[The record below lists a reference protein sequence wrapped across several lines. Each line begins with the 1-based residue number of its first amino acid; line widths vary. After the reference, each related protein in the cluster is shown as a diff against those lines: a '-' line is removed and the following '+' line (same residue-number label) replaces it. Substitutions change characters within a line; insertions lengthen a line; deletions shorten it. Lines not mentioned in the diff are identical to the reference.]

1 MSDHQEIEA
10 KYIIHDPAAMRDA
23 LARLG
28 AERAHAHAEL
38 NVRLDDAAGGLTRR
52 GIVLRVRRVDEAGA
66 TSTVLTVKTPG
77 AGRSTYSVRREIE
90 LAVGDGAAMIAA
102 LGVLGYRPFWRY
114 EKRRETYVYDEVEI
128 MLDEVPFGW
137 FVEIEG
143 PEDGIARVAAQLG
156 LDEGDELP
164 LSYAE
169 IDENVRH
176 NLSLPPGDLTFDT
189 FPKIDVPPD
198 AYRRPNDG

>member
-10 KYIIHDPAAMRDA
+10 KFIVHDPAAVRDA

-28 AERAHAHAEL
+28 ARREHSHTEL
-38 NVRLDDAAGGLTRR
+38 NIRLDDEAGSLTRR
-52 GIVLRVRRVDEAGA
+52 GMVLRVRRVEEAGVV
-66 TSTVLTVKTPG
+66 SYLLTVKTPG
-77 AGRSTYSVRREIE
+77 ADRSTYSVRREIE
-90 LAVGDGAAMIAA
+90 LGVDDGDAMIAA

-114 EKRRETYVYDEVEI
+114 EKRRETYRWEEVEA

-143 PEDGIARVAAQLG
+143 PEEGITRLAGRIG
-156 LDEGDELP
+156 LTEDDDLP

-169 IDENVRH
+169 IDANVRH
-176 NLSLPPGDLTFDT
+176 NLGLPPGDLTFDA
-189 FPKIDVPPD
+189 FAGIDVPPD
-198 AYRRPNDG
+198 AYRRPGDG

>member
-10 KYIIHDPAAMRDA
+10 KFIVHNPTAVRNA

-28 AERAHAHAEL
+28 ARRENSHKEL
-38 NVRLDDAAGGLTRR
+38 NIRLDDDAGSLTRR
-52 GIVLRVRRVDEAGA
+52 GMVLRVRRVETAGA
-66 TSTVLTVKTPG
+66 VSYLLTVKTPG
-77 AGRSTYSVRREIE
+77 ADRSTYSVRREIE
-90 LAVGDGAAMIAA
+90 LGVDDGAAMVAA

-114 EKRRETYVYDEVEI
+114 EKRRETYRWEEVEA

-143 PEDGIARVAAQLG
+143 PEEGITRLAERIG
-156 LDEGDELP
+156 LTEDDDLP

-169 IDENVRH
+169 IDANVRH
-176 NLSLPPGDLTFDT
+176 NLGLPPGDLTFDA
-189 FPKIDVPPD
+189 FAGIDVPPS
-198 AYRRPNDG
+198 AYRRPGDA

>member
-10 KYIIHDPAAMRDA
+10 KFIVRDPAALRGA

-28 AERAHAHAEL
+28 ARLAHGHAEL
-38 NVRLDDAAGGLTRR
+38 NIRLDDEAGGLTRR
-52 GIVLRVRRVDEAGA
+52 GMVLRVRRIEEEDAI
-66 TSTVLTVKTPG
+66 SYLLTVKTPG
-77 AGRSTYSVRREIE
+77 TGRSTYSVRREIE
-90 LAVGDGAAMIAA
+90 LMVSDGTAMVAA

-114 EKRRETYVYDEVEI
+114 EKRRETYICDGVEI

-143 PEDGIARVAAQLG
+143 PEDGIAQLAERLG
-156 LDEGDELP
+156 LDESDELP

-169 IDENVRH
+169 IDANVRD
-176 NLSLPPGDLTFDT
+176 NLGLPPGDLTFDA
-189 FPKIDVPPD
+189 FAGVDVPPD
-198 AYRRPNDG
+198 AYRRRSDP